1 MKSSREFPVGA
12 KRLPNSA
19 SEAPPKAKKD
29 PTKPKRGLSAYFCFM
44 REERPQLVASK
55 PGLKIGDVAKLL
67 AAKWGKIGPAEKEK
81 YQEMADEDKS
91 RYLREMKVWEAKQ
104 RGANGKVANGK
115 APAKKAKKPASE
127 DEDEE
132 EDEEDEDSE

>member
-1 MKSSREFPVGA
+1 
-12 KRLPNSA
+12 
-19 SEAPPKAKKD
+19 
-29 PTKPKRGLSAYFCFM
+29 M

-91 RYLREMKVWEAKQ
+91 RDLREMKVWEAKQ
-104 RGANGKVANGK
+104 RGANGK